1 MNNSGLSN
9 DSQGHKRGKSG
20 RRPMA
25 ALKKLNY
32 RTTDEEIEQ
41 ISQQEKILNHDR
53 QKLHEVAV
61 STQNKNRET
70 IEQIAQEIKDIEKIN
85 QDAMAEKKAR
95 HSAGMGKTA
104 KDFGGEDQ
112 KSRFFKNQYDALHE
126 KVKLQNKLLMNL
138 QDKLQEVSGVK
149 NAASDENP
157 LTKQIRILENKLD
170 KIMIKYNEAQ
180 SIRKT
185 YEQIVKRLK
194 EERIGYDNQLAAIE
208 RSLKG
213 KEHDY
218 VELLL
223 LSHDATHAKELA
235 ISELRKYELKK
246 HAVANLRKKYLQEK
260 RKQIENKKVAMPT
273 QHTTKDMFEHHHMGH
288 DDVKNSDSPNMYQE
302 YNHTDYNNIKSEID
316 DYSEGRD
323 ELLKIAGEKD
333 VSDVINKYK
342 TQGETIQILKGL
354 ERTYT
359 EEHEKLIKE
368 RKKFKDELHYLKYGG
383 TETRGRQQIDEI
395 EKSANKTSLKCERL
409 NLKYQRISKI
419 LIDVRAGIEHL
430 NTMIGAHLK
439 DRPDVKFTEENLP
452 DRLRMISDTV
462 KGIYNTVKY
471 SEEFQSKQ
479 GRGNLNGQRALLN
492 DYVDQ
497 GLYDRSAAVNRIER
511 NHTDMEDEELSDS
524 QDDVE
529 LDASG
534 SRAGR
539 DSSRRKR

>member
-9 DSQGHKRGKSG
+9 ESQVQRGGKSK

-25 ALKKLNY
+25 AIKKLNY

-41 ISQQEKILNHDR
+41 ITQQEKILNHDR

-70 IEQIAQEIKDIEKIN
+70 IDQIGQEIRDIEKIN

-95 HSAGMGKTA
+95 HSAGMGKTT
-104 KDFGGEDQ
+104 KDFGGEDK
-112 KSRFFKNQYDALHE
+112 KSRYFKNQYDSMHE

-273 QHTTKDMFEHHHMGH
+273 QHTAKDMFDNQHTGYEDTKHH
-288 DDVKNSDSPNMYQE
+288 DAPNMYHE
-302 YNHTDYNNIKSEID
+302 YNQTDHNNIKSEID
-316 DYSEGRD
+316 DYEEGLK
-323 ELLKIAGEKD
+323 ELYKTTGVKD
-333 VSDVINKYK
+333 VNEVIQKYR
-342 TQGETIQILKGL
+342 TQGETTKVLKGL

-359 EEHEKLIKE
+359 EEHEKLIKD
-368 RKKFKDELHYLKYGG
+368 RKKLKDELYKLKYGG
-383 TETRGRQQIDEI
+383 EETHGRQQIDEI

-419 LIDVRAGIEHL
+419 LIDVRAGVEHL
-430 NTMIGAHLK
+430 NTMIGTHLK
-439 DRPDVKFTEENLP
+439 DRPDVKFTEDNLP
-452 DRLRMISDTV
+452 DRLRMISDNI

-479 GRGNLNGQRALLN
+479 GRVNQYGQRALLN

-497 GLYDRSAAVNRIER
+497 GLYDRNGAVNRIDR
-511 NHTDMEDEELSDS
+511 NHTDMDDEDMSDS
-524 QDDVE
+524 QEDVE

-534 SRAGR
+534 SRGGR
-539 DSSRRKR
+539 DSSRRRR